1 MESGRRRLL
10 ALAIALVA
18 AGGGAKAWWELFGPG
33 KTAEAAHEE
42 NTWKVELRLGLKRAG
57 NDLARLD
64 TTPERNLNHFDR
76 VFMSVHLTRP
86 GRREER
92 VFHDPVQLDT
102 SLNPD
107 YRDAVAAVLV
117 GVEKQEL
124 DSVHRVRVVLESGV
138 TEGSRVK
145 VKGDEFVATFV
156 PSEFLAPTLMPR
168 YKVSFSE
175 PLGSAP
181 RLRGAAHIEVQPH
194 ILVTAQAEPTS
205 DPMVSLHCEVRRGSW
220 HGAPCDFQFK
230 LQLLSG
236 TVEVAEDS
244 SAESVANLRIPP
256 VEIDTDR
263 PLSVKLSIESD
274 CASGV
279 IFEEPIV
286 PPVVYPVLGSQVGS
300 WTASGGDPTHERFGT
315 MGVSRWSIT
324 ADWTREQ

>member
-1 MESGRRRLL
+1 MEPGRRRLL
-10 ALAIALVA
+10 ALVIALLA

-57 NDLARLD
+57 NDLVRLD
-64 TTPERNLNHFDR
+64 TTPERTLNHFDR

-107 YRDAVAAVLV
+107 YRGAVAAVV
-117 GVEKQEL
+117 MGVERQEL

-138 TEGSRVK
+138 TEGSRVN

-156 PSEFLAPTLMPR
+156 PSEFLVPKPMEQYR
-168 YKVSFSE
+168 VRFSE
-175 PLGSAP
+175 PLGTAP
-181 RLRGAAHIEVQPH
+181 KLRGSAHVEVQPH
-194 ILVTAQAEPTS
+194 VSVTAQAGPTS
-205 DPMVSLHCEVRRGSW
+205 APMASFHCEVRRGSW
-220 HGAPCDFQFK
+220 HGAPCDYRFK

-236 TVEVAEDS
+236 TVEVAEAS
-244 SAESVANLRIPP
+244 SAESIANLRIPP
-256 VEIDTDR
+256 VEIKTDR
-263 PLSVKLSIESD
+263 PYSVKLSIESD
-274 CASGV
+274 CAPGV
-279 IFEEPIV
+279 IFEEPIA
-286 PPVVYPVLGSQVGS
+286 PPAVYPVLGSQVGS
-300 WTASGGDPTHERFGT
+300 WTASGGDPTHGRFGT

-324 ADWTREQ
+324 ADWTRRE